1 MILDKEVEVNITGN
15 IIKYYKELGYEPKCN
30 TKMLVDIKHLPTNS
44 GVKINVSCDICGC
57 FRIVKYQNYNNQF
70 NKGGYYCCV
79 DCGRNKIKETCISK
93 YGFDNPMKSYIIKNK
108 KESTNIEKYG
118 VVSYSKTIE
127 YKDKFKNTCMN
138 RYGFDN
144 PMKSST
150 IKNKLI
156 DTLNFKY
163 GVSNIMFLEST
174 KDKIKETCIFRY
186 GVSNISKLNLPKITS
201 KFFNNI
207 MYQSSYELD
216 FLEYCLLNNI
226 DVERGKSFR
235 YMFEDKE
242 HTYHS
247 DFFLPEYNLIC
258 EIKSNYT
265 YNCDLYRNILKSQ
278 SVLGYNFLF
287 IIDKEYSEF
296 NLLIK

>member
-44 GVKINVSCDICGC
+44 GVKINVSCDICKC
-57 FRIVKYQNYNNQF
+57 VRVVKYQNYNNQF

-201 KFFNNI
+201 KAELFLTDNGAG
-207 MYQSSYELD
+207 SSRL
-216 FLEYCLLNNI
+216 
-226 DVERGKSFR
+226 
-235 YMFEDKE
+235 
-242 HTYHS
+242 
-247 DFFLPEYNLIC
+247 
-258 EIKSNYT
+258 
-265 YNCDLYRNILKSQ
+265 
-278 SVLGYNFLF
+278 
-287 IIDKEYSEF
+287 
-296 NLLIK
+296 